1 MIGPFMTETVGRI
14 RPGLPTQDAYGN
26 DVPGAADEIEIRG
39 CAVLPPSG
47 QTSASVESTTARDQV
62 VIARV
67 LLAPAG
73 TDLRPTDRI
82 RHAGRM
88 YEVDGEPSPYPGQ
101 LAHVEAN
108 LKMVSG

>member
-1 MIGPFMTETVGRI
+1 MIGPFMTETVTRI
-14 RPGLPTQDAYGN
+14 RSGAPTRDAYGN
-26 DVPGAADEIEIRG
+26 DVEGPAEEVTISG

-47 QTSASVESTTARDQV
+47 QTAPTVELTAGRDQV

-67 LLAPAG
+67 LFAPAG

-82 RHAGRM
+82 RHAGRV

-101 LAHVEAN
+101 LAHIEAN
-108 LKMVSG
+108 LKAVNG